1 MCTYFVEQL
10 FEALICNSCN
20 FMLNICKAIKKK
32 ITKYINWTKMEC
44 IEAFGFG
51 FSKILADCFC
61 YVKWLET
68 IALIWPVNFNGTSLT
83 QIGR

>member
-1 MCTYFVEQL
+1 
-10 FEALICNSCN
+10 
-20 FMLNICKAIKKK
+20 
-32 ITKYINWTKMEC
+32 MEC

-68 IALIWPVNFNGTSLT
+68 IALIWPVNFIGTSLT